1 MQMAMQ
7 ESVVS
12 IEEAHAV
19 LTSASIFQKW
29 DIEDTHST
37 LKVLD
42 DRWLLRLFDDP
53 EESDIL
59 SWSPKIWEAIYS
71 DLGDESIPSIR
82 PSSSDDT
89 EPVQIEKWKKIM
101 IPRLP
106 KKISKGWFQPA
117 GKLMSTRTQH
127 LSLIHI

>member
-1 MQMAMQ
+1 MEWRTDPAIVAANQLMQMAMQ

-29 DIEDTHST
+29 DIEDTLAT

-53 EESDIL
+53 KESDIL
-59 SWSPKIWEAIYS
+59 SWSPKIWEVIHS
-71 DLGDESIPSIR
+71 GIEDESIPSIR

-89 EPVQIEKWKKIM
+89 ELVQIE
-101 IPRLP
+101 
-106 KKISKGWFQPA
+106 
-117 GKLMSTRTQH
+117 
-127 LSLIHI
+127 